1 MNPGQ
6 GMEESKNIQK
16 PQDYNNYDDSIQ
28 DGLDGPL
35 HGYKAIDEPQQNSHY
50 DENHHYLK

>member
-1 MNPGQ
+1 
-6 GMEESKNIQK
+6 MEESKNIQK